1 VSNKTRIAI
10 NTMPFV
16 IVAAIPMSFL
26 VALFTGEWRWL
37 LVTVIC
43 YLLIRRM

>member
-1 VSNKTRIAI
+1 MMAAV
-10 NTMPFV
+10 PFALV
-16 IVAAIPMSFL
+16 GAIPVSFL

-37 LVTVIC
+37 LMSAGC

>member
-1 VSNKTRIAI
+1 MINAIPFTLLGAIPVS
-10 NTMPFV
+10 FL
-16 IVAAIPMSFL
+16 AAIL
-26 VALFTGEWRWL
+26 TGEWRFL

>member
-1 VSNKTRIAI
+1 MISTI
-10 NTMPFV
+10 PFV
-16 IVAAIPMSFL
+16 LAGAIPVFFL

>member
-1 VSNKTRIAI
+1 MI
-10 NTMPFV
+10 N
-16 IVAAIPMSFL
+16 AIPFTLAGAIPVSFL